1 MIELLSPAG
10 SLEKLKIAFM
20 YGADAVYV
28 GGYNYSLRANA
39 KNFSYEELKSG
50 VLFAHNLGKKV
61 YVTVNIVLHNSELKD
76 LKDYLLELESIGV
89 DAVIVSDIAV
99 INCINK
105 NKINLEV
112 HLSTQA
118 STLNYE
124 AALFYKDLGVKRL
137 VLAREA
143 SCRDIKIIKDKTNL
157 DLECFIQGAM
167 CTSISGKCVLS
178 NVATNRDAN
187 RGGCAQIC
195 RWIFK
200 INEEDE
206 LFSMTPKDLNMSKYL
221 KEMLEVGV
229 NSFKIEGRM
238 RSIYYIATVVY
249 EYRNLLDKIKSNN
262 LTEKDIIYSG
272 LIINRCANREST
284 PQFFKGLPTHE
295 EQYYLGRDEISNQD
309 FLGIVIDSKD
319 NLVLVEERNYFKV
332 GDVVEFFGPN
342 MEPKTLKINKIYDE
356 DMKEIDV
363 ARHPRQ
369 LIYIETDLKLPV
381 NSMMRLKVFDKI
393 ADL

>member
-50 VLFAHNLGKKV
+50 VLFAHNLGKQV

-143 SCRDIKIIKDKTNL
+143 S
-157 DLECFIQGAM
+157 
-167 CTSISGKCVLS
+167 
-178 NVATNRDAN
+178 
-187 RGGCAQIC
+187 
-195 RWIFK
+195 
-200 INEEDE
+200 
-206 LFSMTPKDLNMSKYL
+206 
-221 KEMLEVGV
+221 
-229 NSFKIEGRM
+229 
-238 RSIYYIATVVY
+238 
-249 EYRNLLDKIKSNN
+249 
-262 LTEKDIIYSG
+262 
-272 LIINRCANREST
+272 
-284 PQFFKGLPTHE
+284 
-295 EQYYLGRDEISNQD
+295 
-309 FLGIVIDSKD
+309 
-319 NLVLVEERNYFKV
+319 
-332 GDVVEFFGPN
+332 
-342 MEPKTLKINKIYDE
+342 
-356 DMKEIDV
+356 
-363 ARHPRQ
+363 
-369 LIYIETDLKLPV
+369 
-381 NSMMRLKVFDKI
+381 
-393 ADL
+393 